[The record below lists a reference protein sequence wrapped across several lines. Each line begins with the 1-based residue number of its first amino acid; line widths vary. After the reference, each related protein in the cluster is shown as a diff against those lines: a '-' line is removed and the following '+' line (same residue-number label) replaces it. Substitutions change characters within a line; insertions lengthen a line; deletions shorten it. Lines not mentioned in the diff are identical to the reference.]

1 MSDSNVLPLLDF
13 GRKLGVATLK
23 LRDVVKLPLP
33 RLAGGKSVAR
43 TLQGDLVVGVDSN
56 RRESALAATRLADAV
71 GVGGRRVD
79 DGRLPSEGARV
90 QDNWRSWSR
99 SCR

>member
-43 TLQGDLVVGVDSN
+43 TLQGDLVVGVDGDG
-56 RRESALAATRLADAV
+56 RESALATTRLADAIC
-71 GVGGRRVD
+71 GRRVSD
-79 DGRLPSEGARV
+79 RAR
-90 QDNWRSWSR
+90 QRR
-99 SCR
+99 RQ